1 MSSSA
6 KPGRVIRAARHETED
21 VFVFGQSTPYV
32 PADGILATAS
42 AVIEAGQREG
52 EAVIAAAR
60 GEAARILAEAN
71 AAAAAVRDA
80 AYEDGYQAGL
90 QQSAT
95 EIEGYVEVARRAANE
110 GKQLRD
116 DIAGQAA
123 AVVARAVSLAVRRV
137 VGEYYEADPS
147 RTASLVAEALRA
159 AAGQEILGIRVHS
172 GLVDAVSASLA
183 DVSSYIRPDDAVEI
197 GGCVIDLR
205 NGTIDATLDAR
216 VSLIDL
222 ALRQAGGEA
231 SR

>member
-6 KPGRVIRAARHETED
+6 RPGRVIRAARHETED
-21 VFVFGQSTPYV
+21 VFVFGQSTPYI

-42 AVIEAGQREG
+42 AVIEAGQRQG
-52 EAVIAAAR
+52 ESVIAAAR
-60 GEAARILAEAN
+60 DEAAGIVAEAY
-71 AAAAAVRDA
+71 AAASAVREA
-80 AYEDGYQAGL
+80 AYHEGHAAGL
-90 QQSAT
+90 QQAAA
-95 EIEGYVEVARRAANE
+95 EIDGYVEVARRAANE

-137 VGEYYEADPS
+137 VAEYYEAEPS

-159 AAGQEILGIRVHS
+159 AAGQEILAIRVHS
-172 GLVDAVSASLA
+172 GLVEAVSASLA

-197 GGCVIDLR
+197 GGCVIDVR

-216 VSLIDL
+216 LSLIDL
-222 ALRQAGGEA
+222 ALREAGGEA

>member
-1 MSSSA
+1 MNSSA

-21 VFVFGQSTPYV
+21 VFVFGQSTPFA

-52 EAVIAAAR
+52 EAVIAGAR
-60 GEAARILAEAN
+60 GEAARIIAEAN

-80 AYEDGYQAGL
+80 AYQDGYQAGL
-90 QQSAT
+90 LQAAA
-95 EIEGYVEVARRAANE
+95 EIQGYVDVARRAANE

-123 AVVARAVSLAVRRV
+123 SVVARATSLAVRRV
-137 VGEYYEADPS
+137 VAEYYEADPA
-147 RTASLVAEALRA
+147 RTAGLAAEALRA
-159 AAGQEILGIRVHS
+159 AAGQEILAIRVHS

-183 DVSSYIRPDDAVEI
+183 DVASYVRPDDAVDI

-216 VSLIDL
+216 LSLVDL
-222 ALRQAGGEA
+222 ALREVGGEA